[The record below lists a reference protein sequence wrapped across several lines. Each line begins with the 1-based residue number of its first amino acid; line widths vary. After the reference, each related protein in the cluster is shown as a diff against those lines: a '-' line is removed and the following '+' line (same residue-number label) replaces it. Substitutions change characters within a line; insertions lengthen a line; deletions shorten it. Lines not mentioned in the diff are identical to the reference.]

1 MKRICVLLLLLPGV
15 LLVNAQNR
23 NPAASPASSVAC
35 DVGLTNIKIDYFRP
49 QMKDRKIFGDGSG
62 FLVPYGKIWR
72 TGANGG
78 TKVTF
83 SDDVKVE
90 GVTVPKGEYLIF
102 TWPGANE
109 WTVSL
114 YKDTSIGGYTDRYD
128 KAKEAANFKVKP
140 RKLTEK
146 VETFTAGISDIAAD
160 NTNANITL
168 AWENTAVKMN
178 VVVPKTW

>member
-1 MKRICVLLLLLPGV
+1 MKRICILLLLLPGV

-23 NPAASPASSVAC
+23 NPQASPASSVTC
-35 DVGLTNIKIDYFRP
+35 DVGLTSVKLDYFRP
-49 QMKDRKIFGDGSG
+49 KMNNRKIFGDGSD

-90 GVTVPKGEYLIF
+90 GASVPKGEYLIF
-102 TWPGANE
+102 TWPGASE

-128 KAKEAANFKVKP
+128 KANEVANFKVKP
-140 RKLTEK
+140 QKLAEK
-146 VETFTAGISDIAAD
+146 VETFTAGISDISQD
-160 NTNANITL
+160 NTSANVTL
-168 AWENTAVKMN
+168 AWENTAVKIK

>member
-1 MKRICVLLLLLPGV
+1 MKG
-15 LLVNAQNR
+15 
-23 NPAASPASSVAC
+23 
-35 DVGLTNIKIDYFRP
+35 
-49 QMKDRKIFGDGSG
+49 RKIFGEGSA

-90 GVTVPKGEYLIF
+90 GNAVPKGEYLIF

-109 WTVSL
+109 WTVTL

-128 KAKEAANFKVKP
+128 KANEVANFKVKP
-140 RKLTEK
+140 QKLTEV
-146 VETFTAGISDIAAD
+146 VETFTAGISDISEDA
-160 NTNANITL
+160 TNANIKL

>member
-1 MKRICVLLLLLPGV
+1 MKQIFVLLLLLPGV

-23 NPAASPASSVAC
+23 QPAASPASSVAC
-35 DVGLTNIKIDYFRP
+35 DVGLTNIKLDYSRP
-49 QMKDRKIFGDGSG
+49 KMNNRKIFGDGSG

-72 TGANGG
+72 TGANSG
-78 TKVTF
+78 TKVSF

-90 GVTVPKGEYLIF
+90 GVAVPKGEYLIF
-102 TWPGANE
+102 TWPGASE

-128 KAKEAANFKVKP
+128 KANEVANFKVKP
-140 RKLTEK
+140 QKLTEK
-146 VETFTAGISDIAAD
+146 VETFTAGITDIAQD
-160 NTNANITL
+160 NTSANVTL
-168 AWENTAVKMN
+168 AWENTAVKMK